1 MNCIFSLTWKKEGSK
16 AYQFRS
22 ETEAECLT
30 WVHAISNARY
40 SILLNDKEQLEQ
52 KYLHLSQ
59 IIESES
65 TAKWQYSKQCEE
77 LSIEIKKLRQEICLL
92 KRQEN
97 HSNHL
102 RLVLSK
108 SAAIVETILRQQRRR
123 QQQQNQAEQT
133 RNFHAAASSSPL
145 SSNQVQVV
153 SKTSD
158 QDAACKQS
166 ANLVGPSGIIGLGVG
181 IGNEKANA
189 KANEN
194 KSIKHGSISSGSSSS
209 NNNKANKAGSDNKL
223 NSSKQGDTE
232 GDDHEDDALCDLIS
246 SRPNSVAALASSSGE
261 AQPVASNSMLPL
273 GLGLV
278 GRANSRHEALLKR
291 TRSME
296 QEQEEHELAVR
307 RTRRTASH
315 LRQSST
321 IGFATT
327 SSSNGGASRSILIDK
342 LTDDNEQ
349 QRRSTE
355 EALKSLVRS
364 ARRIESNNDR
374 FISKRHRSVDQLVL
388 GNKNKLAKRID
399 QHHYQQQQQQ
409 SKQLSNNSLA
419 NKNTNKLAADFS
431 QQEADSIRA
440 NDDYKIAN
448 DDEQCLLADADEQA
462 LSIELKTVV
471 EALNKGILLSGCL
484 LEVENSEEIRKIK
497 KVQGFFR
504 GWLCR
509 RRWKQIVQEYIKS
522 PHAESMRK
530 RNNLVFKMVECEE
543 EYVEQLTLL
552 ISSFLRPIKMAAS
565 SQKPALD
572 HDELNSIFLNSET
585 LLFLH
590 QIFLKGL
597 TARMES
603 WPTLVLG
610 DLFNM
615 LLPMLT
621 IYQEYVRNHHFSLQ
635 VLAECKQREQFSSI
649 LRRLEDKP
657 QLNGRTLETFL
668 TYPMH
673 QVS

>member
-1 MNCIFSLTWKKEGSK
+1 M
-16 AYQFRS
+16 
-22 ETEAECLT
+22 
-30 WVHAISNARY
+30 
-40 SILLNDKEQLEQ
+40 
-52 KYLHLSQ
+52 SQ

-77 LSIEIKKLRQEICLL
+77 LSAEIKKLRQEICLL

-123 QQQQNQAEQT
+123 QRQHHQLEQL
-133 RNFHAAASSSPL
+133 RFASAAAAATNSQLATAKPSASSTTAA
-145 SSNQVQVV
+145 NQFQV
-153 SKTSD
+153 SKTYLANAN
-158 QDAACKQS
+158 AAADSNHQAGCKTGALNRQNS
-166 ANLVGPSGIIGLGVG
+166 SPPSGIIS
-181 IGNEKANA
+181 NQN
-189 KANEN
+189 NN
-194 KSIKHGSISSGSSSS
+194 KSINCDI
-209 NNNKANKAGSDNKL
+209 NNNN
-223 NSSKQGDTE
+223 NSSLVYGDENADKVNREEE
-232 GDDHEDDALCDLIS
+232 GGENDDDALCDLIT
-246 SRPNSVAALASSSGE
+246 RPNSVAAIEQAQLGVNFRGSGKSE
-261 AQPVASNSMLPL
+261 TS
-273 GLGLV
+273 
-278 GRANSRHEALLKR
+278 LLKR
-291 TRSME
+291 ARSME

-307 RTRRTASH
+307 RTRRTSH
-315 LRQSST
+315 LRQSSAVN
-321 IGFATT
+321 FSVNNQNNNNNSAT
-327 SSSNGGASRSILIDK
+327 NNRLDDDK
-342 LTDDNEQ
+342 
-349 QRRSTE
+349 QRQFKSTE

-364 ARRIESNNDR
+364 AKRVENSSISRRDATT
-374 FISKRHRSVDQLVL
+374 KRHRSVDQLNL
-388 GNKNKLAKRID
+388 NRDDINDRKNLN
-399 QHHYQQQQQQ
+399 Q
-409 SKQLSNNSLA
+409 SDLISTQKDALPTVNDLSVV
-419 NKNTNKLAADFS
+419 
-431 QQEADSIRA
+431 
-440 NDDYKIAN
+440 DDA
-448 DDEQCLLADADEQA
+448 EDEQA
-462 LSIELKTVV
+462 FSIELKSVV

-565 SQKPALD
+565 SQKPALN

-635 VLAECKQREQFSSI
+635 VLAECKQREQFSLI

-673 QVS
+673 QVSNSIITVL